1 MPKVYNMPNPNP
13 AGNRYT
19 LLSYPLNL
27 FPLVQ
32 WRLRC
37 INVLSKHPRKSSSE
51 LPPRLVGSSSSP
63 FVHHPC
69 LLPCDHVPRKAEQSI
84 YSLVSVYAP
93 LRRALCVA
101 MTHDRCHPSL
111 FRIKPVHLYLLF
123 ASVYGHA
130 RRALCVSLTHCMCV
144 SSFPFS
150 KPNLNKLSQ
159 ISARSCRAVRSF
171 LSFLFRLLKSM
182 T

>member
-1 MPKVYNMPNPNP
+1 MTHPCEAQLVYMPKVYNMPNPNP
-13 AGNRYT
+13 ACNRYT

-63 FVHHPC
+63 FVHHPCHCPC

-130 RRALCVSLTHCMCV
+130 RRALCVSMTHCTYVCV
-144 SSFPFS
+144 ILPFFKT
-150 KPNLNKLSQ
+150 KP
-159 ISARSCRAVRSF
+159 
-171 LSFLFRLLKSM
+171 
-182 T
+182 